1 MTYIKIGETTYP
13 AEITGKVRDTDWND
27 RESKAITLEMT
38 YAEAMETFV
47 DELPWNI
54 IYEQP
59 EYTDASGNVHPAV
72 HEEYD
77 NSEFLE
83 EIGSGVV
90 SASGKA
96 YTFCMDANGDW
107 SSTIL
112 MKTSE

>member
-38 YAEAMETFV
+38 HEQAMQIFV
-47 DELPWNI
+47 DDLPWSL

-59 EYTDASGNVHPAV
+59 ERKDASGNVHPAV

-77 NSEFLE
+77 NSEFSVA
-83 EIGSGVV
+83 GPVTDNRDGTVTV
-90 SASGKA
+90 KMGKPTA
-96 YTFCMDANGDW
+96 DELLAIVMGG
-107 SSTIL
+107 
-112 MKTSE
+112 